1 MALTNLA
8 VHEFLGQ
15 GTAKSQRHTKMSW
28 YKNNRQQIHI
38 LQR

>member
-8 VHEFLGQ
+8 VNEFLEQ
-15 GTAKSQRHTKMSW
+15 GTAQSQRHAKMSW
-28 YKNNRQQIHI
+28 YKINRQQIHV